1 MARPPRIELGSQAS
15 EAYVISIGPRAHIKI
30 AIRLII
36 GYLPIK
42 SKLALKEIASKN
54 DNINLSQ
61 NSCLKNL
68 LLHGKLVKIDVGL
81 KKLCRDILSP
91 LTIADLMNTERDKL
105 QEWNACE
112 KY

>member
-42 SKLALKEIASKN
+42 SKLALKEIAYKN

-91 LTIADLMNTERDKL
+91 STIADLMNTERDKL